1 MGILLTC
8 TLAIIFRAFLFEPFH
23 IPSSSMKPNLLIGDY
38 VFVNKM
44 VYGYG
49 RYSVPFHPKFIT
61 GHFLQKLPKR
71 GDIVVFVPPK
81 DEKSYYVKRV
91 IGLPGD
97 VIEIKAH
104 KIFVNGN
111 ELQLTETGVFEDF
124 IEVAGKIK
132 FNKFIEQNIDQKKY
146 EILYFDDSPSLANEV
161 YRVPEDSMFLMGD
174 NRDNSM
180 DSRFSDVGFIPVN
193 NLVGKVSFIGFSINE
208 KGEKSTD
215 MLDRVMNFI
224 RFKRIFNFVT

>member
-1 MGILLTC
+1 M
-8 TLAIIFRAFLFEPFH
+8 
-23 IPSSSMKPNLLIGDY
+23 
-38 VFVNKM
+38 
-44 VYGYG
+44 
-49 RYSVPFHPKFIT
+49 
-61 GHFLQKLPKR
+61 
-71 GDIVVFVPPK
+71 
-81 DEKSYYVKRV
+81 
-91 IGLPGD
+91 
-97 VIEIKAH
+97 
-104 KIFVNGN
+104 
-111 ELQLTETGVFEDF
+111 QLTETGVFEDF